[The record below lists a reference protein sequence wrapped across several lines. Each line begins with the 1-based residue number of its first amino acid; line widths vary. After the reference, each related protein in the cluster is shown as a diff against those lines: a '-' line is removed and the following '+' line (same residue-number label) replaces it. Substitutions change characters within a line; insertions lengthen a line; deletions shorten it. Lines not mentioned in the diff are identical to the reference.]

1 MTTIKD
7 WLNIILP
14 GFEVSEGA
22 ISALSEQC
30 AKVYDLKAAVAAG
43 YEETYMQ
50 ALYVAAHQGIAIE
63 GLSSIRDVA
72 SKKEGEVA
80 VTYSKT
86 GKSKSGWR
94 GTQFGEEFLQIIRA
108 SRGGAVLL
116 GSAS

>member
-30 AKVYDLKAAVAAG
+30 AKVYDLKAAVDAG

-80 VTYSKT
+80 VSYSKT